1 MERETLEAGAI
12 IVWTRG
18 YAAKNRLNVYEGIG
32 MYIHPKI
39 GDIGVWGYG
48 EIGS

>member
-1 MERETLEAGAI
+1 MRPRIGL
-12 IVWTRG
+12 
-18 YAAKNRLNVYEGIG
+18 YVYEGIG